1 MDRSVVYTLYLRNH
15 DLGLY
20 EFIVYS
26 GKDKVGGGECDPR
39 V

>member
-1 MDRSVVYTLYLRNH
+1 MYLRNH

-26 GKDKVGGGECDPR
+26 GKDKVGGGECDP
-39 V
+39 